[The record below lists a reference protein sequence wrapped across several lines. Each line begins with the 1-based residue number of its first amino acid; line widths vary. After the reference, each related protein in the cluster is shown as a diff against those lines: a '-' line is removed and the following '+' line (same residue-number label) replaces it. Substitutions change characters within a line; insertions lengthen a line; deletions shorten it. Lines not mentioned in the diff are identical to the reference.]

1 MRRARARLRHTPPEQ
16 ICAVI
21 AMTCEKPSESEQRIS
36 HWSHGEIADE
46 AIRRGLGFEHL
57 AALGGEFLKKEADLK
72 PHRSLPLMPNA
83 PTSVRST
90 RRQPVADE
98 GHCTVSIDELTGIQA
113 LERVAPGLP
122 MKPGKV

>member
-1 MRRARARLRHTPPEQ
+1 MPPTMLASARARGNSTCGRRRCGIGAGGGGRRLPPNPCRSGSPMRRARARLRHTPPEQ

-21 AMTCEKPSESEQRIS
+21 AMTCEKPSESERRIS

-72 PHRSLPLMPNA
+72 PHRS
-83 PTSVRST
+83 
-90 RRQPVADE
+90 
-98 GHCTVSIDELTGIQA
+98 
-113 LERVAPGLP
+113 
-122 MKPGKV
+122 